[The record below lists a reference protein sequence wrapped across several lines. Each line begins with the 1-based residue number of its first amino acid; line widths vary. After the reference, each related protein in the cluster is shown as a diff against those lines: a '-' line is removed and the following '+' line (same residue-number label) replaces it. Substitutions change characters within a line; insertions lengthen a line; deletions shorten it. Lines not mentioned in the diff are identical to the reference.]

1 MTVRTV
7 LFTGKGGV
15 GKTTAAA
22 ATGVLLAARGHK
34 ALVVSTDPAHSL
46 ADALGVPV
54 GAAPTEVEPG
64 LAAMQVDAQRRF
76 EAGWAGVRDWLG
88 GLLRGAGLDGLTGF
102 SAEELPVPPGA
113 AEVCAL
119 LEVRDQVEH
128 GPWDAVLVDCAP
140 TAETLR
146 LLALPE
152 ALAGYLERVWPV
164 HRRVVRSLRPVLGRL
179 AGEPVLPPEDVLE
192 AAGRLQAELAGVR
205 AMLTMPGQSS
215 VRLVLT
221 PEAVVVAE
229 ARRTLT
235 ALALHGYAVDSV
247 IANRVFP
254 PEAGESPWGAAWR
267 SAQSTALAGIAES
280 VPGLPVRQASY
291 RTAEPVGVGP
301 LLSVAAEL
309 YGADDPLA
317 PAPPPESMAVTRDG
331 EDFVLRVAL
340 PFVRRSDVQLLR
352 SGDELVLTVGGQRR
366 RVALPSVLRRCLPVG
381 AAAGD
386 GAVRVRFRP
395 DPELWPRSLPLASG
409 SAGDASGPG
418 S

>member
-1 MTVRTV
+1 MRLV

-22 ATGVLLAARGHK
+22 ATGALLAARGRK

-46 ADALGVPV
+46 ADALGEPL
-54 GAAPTEVEPG
+54 GPTPTEVEPG
-64 LAAMQVDAQRRF
+64 LAGMQVDAQRRF
-76 EAGWAGVRDWLG
+76 EAAWGGVRDWLG
-88 GLLRGAGLDGLTGF
+88 GLLQGAGLDAVT
-102 SAEELPVPPGA
+102 AAELPVPPGA

-119 LEVRDQVEH
+119 LEVRDQLAR

-152 ALAGYLERVWPV
+152 ALAGYLERVWPA
-164 HRRVVRSLRPVLGRL
+164 HRRMLRTLGPALGRI
-179 AGEPVLPPEDVLE
+179 AGEPLLPPEPALTALD
-192 AAGRLQAELAGVR
+192 RLQADLAEVR
-205 AMLTMPGQSS
+205 GLLTAPGTAS

-221 PEAVVVAE
+221 PEVVVMAE
-229 ARRTLT
+229 TRRTLT

-247 IANRVFP
+247 LANRVFP
-254 PEAGESPWGAAWR
+254 PEADGSPWGAAWR
-267 SAQSTALAGIAES
+267 AAQGAALAGLAES
-280 VPGLPVRQASY
+280 VPGLPVRTATY
-291 RTAEPVGVGP
+291 RTAEPVGVPALRAVGE
-301 LLSVAAEL
+301 EL

-317 PAPPPESMAVTRDG
+317 PAPAAAALSVTQDG
-331 EDFVLRVAL
+331 EDFVLRVPL

-366 RVALPSVLRRCLPVG
+366 RVALPSVLRRCVPVG

-395 DPELWPRSLPLASG
+395 DPELWPRALPV
-409 SAGDASGPG
+409 PG
-418 S
+418 RAR

>member
-1 MTVRTV
+1 MRVI
-7 LFTGKGGV
+7 LFPGKGGV

-22 ATGVLLAARGHK
+22 ATGALLAARGRK

-46 ADALGVPV
+46 ADAFGVPL
-54 GAAPTEVEPG
+54 GPTPTEVEPG
-64 LAAMQVDAQRRF
+64 LAGMQVDALRRF
-76 EAGWAGVRDWLG
+76 EAGWDGVRDWLG
-88 GLLRGAGLDGLTGF
+88 GLLRGAGLDGPTGL
-102 SAEELPVPPGA
+102 SVEELPVPPGA

-119 LEVRDQVEH
+119 LEVRDQVAH

-140 TAETLR
+140 TGQTLR

-152 ALAGYLERVWPV
+152 ALAGYLERVWPA

-179 AGEPVLPPEDVLE
+179 AGEPVLPPEPVLE
-192 AAGRLQAELAGVR
+192 AAYRLQADLAEAR
-205 AMLTMPGQSS
+205 ALLTEPARSS
-215 VRLVLT
+215 ARLVLT

-254 PEAGESPWGAAWR
+254 PEAAGSPWGAAWR
-267 SAQSTALAGIAES
+267 SSQAAALAGIAES
-280 VPGLPVRQASY
+280 VPGLPVRRASY
-291 RTAEPVGVGP
+291 RPAEPVGVRA
-301 LLSVAAEL
+301 LLAVADEL
-309 YGADDPLA
+309 YGTDDPLA
-317 PAPPPESMAVTRDG
+317 PAPPVEPLAVSRDG

-340 PFVRRSDVQLLR
+340 PLVRRSDVRLVR
-352 SGDELVLTVGGQRR
+352 SGDELVLTVAGQRR
-366 RVALPSVLRRCLPVG
+366 RVALPSVLRRCVPVS

-395 DPELWPRSLPLASG
+395 DPARWPAGLPR
-409 SAGDASGPG
+409 
-418 S
+418 

>member
-1 MTVRTV
+1 VRTI

-22 ATGVLLAARGHK
+22 ATGALLAARGRK

-46 ADALGVPV
+46 ADALGVPL
-54 GAAPTEVEPG
+54 GPTPTEVEPG
-64 LAAMQVDAQRRF
+64 LAGMQVDAQRRF
-76 EAGWAGVRDWLG
+76 EAAWGGIRDWLG
-88 GLLRGAGLDGLTGF
+88 GLLRGTGLDGLSGF
-102 SAEELPVPPGA
+102 SAEELPLPPGA

-119 LEVRDQVEH
+119 LEVRDQVAH

-152 ALAGYLERVWPV
+152 ALAGYLERAWPA
-164 HRRVVRSLRPVLGRL
+164 HRRVVRALRPALGRL
-179 AGEPVLPPEDVLE
+179 AGEPVLPPEPVLA
-192 AAGRLQAELAGVR
+192 AAGRLQADLAEIR
-205 AMLTMPGQSS
+205 ALLTAPGLAS

-229 ARRTLT
+229 SRRTLT

-254 PEAGESPWGAAWR
+254 PEAADSPWGAAWR
-267 SAQSTALAGIAES
+267 EAQAAALAGLAEA
-280 VPGLPVRQASY
+280 VPGLPVRAASY
-291 RTAEPVGVGP
+291 RTIEPVGVEA
-301 LLSVAAEL
+301 LLAVAREV
-309 YGADDPLA
+309 YGTDDPLA
-317 PAPPPESMAVTRDG
+317 PAPPVPAVTVTRDG
-331 EDFVLRVAL
+331 DDFVLRVPL
-340 PFVRRSDVQLLR
+340 PLVQRSQVRLIR

-366 RVALPSVLRRCLPVG
+366 RVELPSVLRRCVPVG

-395 DPELWPRSLPLASG
+395 DPELWPRGLAR
-409 SAGDASGPG
+409 
-418 S
+418 

>member
-1 MTVRTV
+1 VRTV
-7 LFTGKGGV
+7 LFAGKGGV

-22 ATGVLLAARGHK
+22 ATGALLAARGRK

-46 ADALGVPV
+46 ADALGVPL
-54 GAAPTEVEPG
+54 GPTPTEVEPG

-76 EAGWAGVRDWLG
+76 EAGWADIRDWLG
-88 GLLRGAGLDGLTGF
+88 GLLQGAGLDGL

-113 AEVCAL
+113 ADVCAL
-119 LEVRDQVEH
+119 LEVRDQVAG

-140 TAETLR
+140 TAEMLR

-152 ALAGYLERVWPV
+152 ALAGHLERVWPV
-164 HRRVVRSLRPVLGRL
+164 HRRVLRSLRPVLGRL
-179 AGEPVLPPEDVLE
+179 AGEPVLPPDPVLD
-192 AAGRLQAELAGVR
+192 AAGRLQADLSEVR
-205 AMLTMPGQSS
+205 AMLTVPGRSS

-254 PEAGESPWGAAWR
+254 AEAGDSPWGAAWR
-267 SAQSTALAGIAES
+267 SAQAAALAGIAES

-291 RTAEPVGVGP
+291 RTAEPVGVRA
-301 LLSVAAEL
+301 LLGVAEEL
-309 YGADDPLA
+309 YGPDDALAEA
-317 PAPPPESMAVTRDG
+317 PAVPPMAVTRDG
-331 EDFVLRVAL
+331 GDFVLRVAL
-340 PFVRRSDVQLLR
+340 PFVRRSEVRLVR

-366 RVALPSVLRRCLPVG
+366 RVALPSVLRRCMPVG
-381 AAAGD
+381 AVAGD

-395 DPELWPRSLPLASG
+395 DPELWPRGLAPG
-409 SAGDASGPG
+409 SARGAGGLAP
-418 S
+418 

>member
-1 MTVRTV
+1 MRTV

-22 ATGVLLAARGHK
+22 ATGVLLAARGRK

-46 ADALGVPV
+46 ADALGVPL
-54 GAAPTEVEPG
+54 GPTPTEVEPG
-64 LAAMQVDAQRRF
+64 LAGMQVDALRRF
-76 EAGWAGVRDWLG
+76 EAGWDGLRDRLG
-88 GLLRGAGLDGLTGF
+88 GLLGGAGMAGLDGL
-102 SAEELPVPPGA
+102 AAAELPMPPGIA
-113 AEVCAL
+113 DVCAL
-119 LEVRDQVEH
+119 LEVRDQVAH

-164 HRRVVRSLRPVLGRL
+164 HRRVVGSLRPVLGRL
-179 AGEPVLPPEDVLE
+179 AGEPVLPPEPVLA
-192 AAGRLQAELAGVR
+192 AAGRLQADLAAVR
-205 AMLTMPGQSS
+205 ALLTAPGLAS

-229 ARRTLT
+229 TRRMLT
-235 ALALHGYAVDSV
+235 ALALHGYAVDSL

-254 PEAGESPWGAAWR
+254 PEAAESPWGTAWR
-267 SAQSTALAGIAES
+267 SAQDAALNGIVES
-280 VPGLPVRQASY
+280 VPGLAVRRATY
-291 RTAEPVGVGP
+291 RTVEPVGIAA
-301 LLSVAAEL
+301 LLEVAGEL
-309 YGADDPLA
+309 YGTDDPLGPA
-317 PAPPPESMAVTRDG
+317 PAVPAMRVTREG
-331 EDFVLRVAL
+331 PDFVLRVAL
-340 PFVRRSDVQLLR
+340 PLVRRSDVRLVR
-352 SGDELVLTVGGQRR
+352 SGEDLVITVGEQRR

-395 DPELWPRSLPLASG
+395 DPELWPRGLAAPG
-409 SAGDASGPG
+409 GIAAGPG
-418 S
+418 PAP

>member
-1 MTVRTV
+1 VSRVV

-22 ATGVLLAARGHK
+22 ATAALLAARGRK

-46 ADALGVPV
+46 ADALGVPL
-54 GAAPTEVEPG
+54 GPEPREVSEG

-76 EAGWAGVRDWLG
+76 ERSWADVRSWLG
-88 GLLRGAGLDGLTGF
+88 GLLAQGGLDGLA
-102 SAEELPVPPGA
+102 AEELTVLPGA
-113 AEVCAL
+113 AEVFAL
-119 LEVRDQVEH
+119 LEVRDQVTR

-152 ALAGYLERVWPV
+152 ALSFYVERVWPT

-179 AGEPVLPPEDVLE
+179 AGDPVLPPDSVLD
-192 AAGRLQAELAGVR
+192 AVGRLHGSLAEVRSLLAAPGV
-205 AMLTMPGQSS
+205 TS

-221 PEAVVVAE
+221 PESVVVAE

-247 IANRVFP
+247 VANRVFP
-254 PEAGESPWGAAWR
+254 AEAGDSPWGASWR
-267 SAQSTALAGIAES
+267 AAQRAALAEIAES
-280 VPGLPVRQASY
+280 VPGLPVRQAVY
-291 RTAEPVGVGP
+291 RSVEPVGLPALLEVG
-301 LLSVAAEL
+301 SQL
-309 YGADDPLA
+309 YGSDDPLA
-317 PAPPPESMAVTRDG
+317 EAAEAEPMAVSRDG
-331 EDFVLRVAL
+331 DEYVLRVPL
-340 PFVRRSDVQLLR
+340 PFVRRSEVQLVR

-366 RVALPSVLRRCLPVG
+366 RLALPSGLRRCVAVG
-381 AAAGD
+381 ASTGE

-395 DPELWPRSLPLASG
+395 DPELWPRGA
-409 SAGDASGPG
+409 DR
-418 S
+418 

>member
-1 MTVRTV
+1 MRIV

-22 ATGVLLAARGHK
+22 ATGALLAARGRK

-46 ADALGVPV
+46 ADAFGVPL

-64 LAAMQVDAQRRF
+64 LAGMQVDAQRRF
-76 EAGWAGVRDWLG
+76 EAGWGGVRDWLG
-88 GLLRGAGLDGLTGF
+88 GLLQGAGLDAVA
-102 SAEELPVPPGA
+102 AEELPVPPGA

-119 LEVRDQVEH
+119 LEVRDQAAH

-152 ALAGYLERVWPV
+152 ALAGYLERVWPA
-164 HRRVVRSLRPVLGRL
+164 HRRVLRSLRPALGRL
-179 AGEPVLPPEDVLE
+179 AGEPVLPPPPVLE
-192 AAGRLQAELAGVR
+192 AVGRLQGDLAEVR
-205 AMLTMPGQSS
+205 ALLTAPGQAS

-247 IANRVFP
+247 VANRVFP
-254 PEAGESPWGAAWR
+254 PEAADSPWGAAWR
-267 SAQSTALAGIAES
+267 SAQAAALAGIVES
-280 VPGLPVRQASY
+280 VPGLPVRQAAY
-291 RTAEPVGVGP
+291 RIAEPVGVP
-301 LLSVAAEL
+301 ALRSVAEEL
-309 YGADDPLA
+309 YGTDDPLA
-317 PAPPPESMAVTRDG
+317 PAPPVEALAVTRDG
-331 EDFVLRVAL
+331 ADFVLRVAL
-340 PFVRRSDVQLLR
+340 PFVRRSDVRVVR
-352 SGDELVLTVGGQRR
+352 SGDELVLTVGEQRR
-366 RVALPSVLRRCLPVG
+366 RVALPSVLRRCVPVG

-395 DPELWPRSLPLASG
+395 DPELWPRGLAR
-409 SAGDASGPG
+409 
-418 S
+418 

>member
-1 MTVRTV
+1 MRLV

-22 ATGVLLAARGHK
+22 ATGALLAARGRK

-46 ADALGVPV
+46 ADALGEPL
-54 GAAPTEVEPG
+54 GPTPTEVGSG
-64 LAAMQVDAQRRF
+64 LAGMQVDAQRRF
-76 EAGWAGVRDWLG
+76 EAGWGGVRDWLG
-88 GLLRGAGLDGLTGF
+88 GLLQGAGLDAVTAG
-102 SAEELPVPPGA
+102 ELPVPPGA
-113 AEVCAL
+113 ADVCAL
-119 LEVRDQVEH
+119 LEVRDQLAA

-152 ALAGYLERVWPV
+152 ALAGYLERVWPA
-164 HRRVVRSLRPVLGRL
+164 HRRMLRSLGPALGRL
-179 AGEPVLPPEDVLE
+179 GGLAGEAALPPAPAL
-192 AAGRLQAELAGVR
+192 AALDRLQADLTDVR
-205 AMLTMPGQSS
+205 ALLTAPGRAS

-247 IANRVFP
+247 LANRVFP
-254 PEAGESPWGAAWR
+254 AEADGSPWGAAWR
-267 SAQSTALAGIAES
+267 AAQGAALAGLVES
-280 VPGLPVRQASY
+280 VPGLPVRTATY
-291 RTAEPVGVGP
+291 RMVEPVGVPALRAVGE
-301 LLSVAAEL
+301 EL

-317 PAPPPESMAVTRDG
+317 PAPAAAAPAVSRDG
-331 EDFVLRVAL
+331 DDYVLRVPL

-352 SGDELVLTVGGQRR
+352 AGDELVLTVGGQRR
-366 RVALPSVLRRCLPVG
+366 RLALPSVLRRCVAVG

-395 DPELWPRSLPLASG
+395 DPELWPRALAV
-409 SAGDASGPG
+409 PG
-418 S
+418 RAP

>member
-1 MTVRTV
+1 VRTV

-22 ATGVLLAARGHK
+22 ATGALLAARGRK

-46 ADALGVPV
+46 ADALGLPL
-54 GAAPTEVEPG
+54 GPTPTEVEPG

-76 EAGWAGVRDWLG
+76 EASWAGVRDWLG
-88 GLLRGAGLDGLTGF
+88 GLLRGAGLDGLAGL
-102 SAEELPVPPGA
+102 SVEELPMPPGA

-119 LEVRDQVEH
+119 LEVRDQVAH

-152 ALAGYLERVWPV
+152 ALAGYLERGWPA
-164 HRRVVRSLRPVLGRL
+164 HRRMVRSLRPVLGRL
-179 AGEPVLPPEDVLE
+179 AGEPVLPPASVLD
-192 AAGRLQAELAGVR
+192 AAGRLQADLAEVR
-205 AMLTMPGQSS
+205 ALLTAPGRSS

-254 PEAGESPWGAAWR
+254 PEAGDSPWGAAWR
-267 SAQSTALAGIAES
+267 AAQADALTGIAES

-291 RTAEPVGVGP
+291 RTAEPVGVRA
-301 LLSVAAEL
+301 LLSVADEL

-317 PAPPPESMAVTRDG
+317 AAPPVESMAVTREGG
-331 EDFVLRVAL
+331 EFVLRVAL
-340 PFVRRSDVQLLR
+340 PFVRRSEVQLVR
-352 SGDELVLTVGGQRR
+352 SGDDLVLTVGGQRR
-366 RVALPSVLRRCLPVG
+366 RVALPSVLRRCVPVG

-395 DPELWPRSLPLASG
+395 DPERWPRGLAAPGG
-409 SAGDASGPG
+409 SAP
-418 S
+418 

>member
-1 MTVRTV
+1 VRTV
-7 LFTGKGGV
+7 LFAGKGGV

-22 ATGVLLAARGHK
+22 ATGALLAARGRK

-46 ADALGVPV
+46 ADALGMPL
-54 GAAPTEVEPG
+54 GPTPTEVEPG

-76 EAGWAGVRDWLG
+76 EAGWAGIRDWLG
-88 GLLRGAGLDGLTGF
+88 GLLRGAGLDGLA
-102 SAEELPVPPGA
+102 AEELPLPPGA

-119 LEVRDQVEH
+119 LEVRDQAAH

-152 ALAGYLERVWPV
+152 ALAGYLERAWPA

-179 AGEPVLPPEDVLE
+179 TGEPVLPPEPVLD
-192 AAGRLQAELAGVR
+192 AAGRLQADLAEVR
-205 AMLTMPGQSS
+205 ALLTAPGRSS

-254 PEAGESPWGAAWR
+254 PEAGDSPWGAAWR
-267 SAQSTALAGIAES
+267 AAQADALAGIAES

-291 RTAEPVGVGP
+291 RTAEPVGVRS
-301 LLSVAAEL
+301 LLSVADEL

-317 PAPPPESMAVTRDG
+317 AAPPVESMAVTRDG
-331 EDFVLRVAL
+331 DDFVLRVAL
-340 PFVRRSDVQLLR
+340 PFVVRSEVQLVR
-352 SGDELVLTVGGQRR
+352 SGDDLVLTVGGQRR
-366 RVALPSVLRRCLPVG
+366 RVALPSVLRRCVPVG

-395 DPELWPRSLPLASG
+395 DPERWPRALAPASG
-409 SAGDASGPG
+409 SAPG
-418 S
+418 ANGRPR